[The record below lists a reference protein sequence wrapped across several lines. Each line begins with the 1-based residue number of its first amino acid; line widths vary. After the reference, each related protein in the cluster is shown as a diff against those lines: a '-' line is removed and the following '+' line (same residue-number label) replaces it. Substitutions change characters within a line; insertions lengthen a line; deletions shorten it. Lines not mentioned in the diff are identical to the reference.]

1 MHPAQF
7 VILKFPAFHNMRRY
21 SFFLFSAAILL
32 TLFVVRT
39 YLRRS
44 DRERRHPPNPV
55 ARIDRDVQ
63 AIAKTWHWGK
73 DDPQTNCP
81 VVRVVSSSF
90 RAVHD
95 PSTFELTDMQLKLFN
110 KGCSSYTYVQ
120 SSKAEFDEQSEV
132 MTAKNDVLIVMKVPG
147 DKEPDDKK
155 ATANLVHIRTTG
167 VRYETKT
174 GKADT
179 TQPAA
184 FQFANGRGHSLGAD
198 YDPNTHQ
205 LHMKSQVSLDWFGN
219 GPPEDSMHI
228 EAGELRYEENHG
240 KVFLWPWSRLKRKN
254 TVINAANSEV
264 TLDQGVLKEVDS
276 LNAKGVDRE
285 ETRQVEYGGD
295 KLVALFNDNG
305 DMTQI
310 TAEPNAHLLSTDK
323 FAKTAVTAKQ
333 AVLSFNVETDIDVVS
348 GQESNNS
355 VLHQVFAKGNALI
368 HSSPVPRPDVK
379 PSDTRILRSEV
390 IEIAMKDDGK
400 EIQSLRAD
408 APGQLEFKPNQAE
421 RAHRW
426 MNGNRIQIVYGDA
439 NSIDSFHASQAS
451 TRTEKP
457 LPPEKRKDK
466 NGKTVPVTPALTW
479 SDELTAKFAPQSN
492 DLATLEQ
499 TGNFR
504 YEEGMRHATA
514 ARAHLE
520 QTLNQILLKDHA
532 KLWDDTGV
540 TAADAI
546 LLNQQNGDMDATGK
560 VASTR
565 QPDKPKEN
573 GKSSLLDETEPLQA
587 RADKMQSRENNLKI
601 SYEGQALLWQ
611 GADRIQADAID
622 IDRDNETLHAKGHVV
637 SQLID
642 KQKNEDKQ
650 PVSGSNQVRLQ
661 PVVNTTTAPST
672 DKPMVFTIV
681 RAPDLFYQDDTRI
694 AHYTGGV
701 TLVHDKMIVTSK
713 ELRAFLNNDD
723 AGQDNKD
730 NGTSLDHAFADG
742 DVKVV
747 EAMNNRTR
755 TGTSQHCEYY
765 PDENKVILNGGL
777 AKMADSR
784 KGTTMGQQLTYYPDS
799 DRIVVEGLP
808 KKPAIS
814 DMNKSK

>member
-1 MHPAQF
+1 
-7 VILKFPAFHNMRRY
+7 MRRY
-21 SFFLFSAAILL
+21 SFFLFFAALVLALLVAYTYIHRSA
-32 TLFVVRT
+32 
-39 YLRRS
+39 
-44 DRERRHPPNPV
+44 REHPPNPV
-55 ARIDRDVQ
+55 TRIERDVQ

-120 SSKAEFDEQSEV
+120 SSKAEFDEASEV
-132 MTAKNDVLIVMKVPG
+132 MTSKNDVLIIMKVPA

-167 VRYETKT
+167 VRYETKS
-174 GKADT
+174 GKAET
-179 TQPAA
+179 SQPAA
-184 FQFANGRGHSLGAD
+184 FQFANGRGHSVGAD

-228 EAGELRYEENHG
+228 EAGELRYEEDHG
-240 KVFLWPWSRLKRKN
+240 KVYLSPWSSLKRRN
-254 TVINAANSEV
+254 TVLRAANSEV

-276 LNAKGVDRE
+276 LNAKGVDQE
-285 ETRQVEYGGD
+285 ENRHVDYGGD

-310 TAEPNAHLLSTDK
+310 TAEPKAYLTSTDK
-323 FAKTAVTAKQ
+323 TAKTGITANQ
-333 AVLSFNVETDIDVVS
+333 AVLTFDIKTDVVNGEERNS
-348 GQESNNS
+348 S
-355 VLHQVFAKGNALI
+355 VLHQVFAKGNAAI
-368 HSSPVPRPDVK
+368 DSSPVLQPGIK
-379 PSDTRILRSEV
+379 PADTRVLRSEA
-390 IEIAMKDDGK
+390 IRIAMKEGGE
-400 EIQSLRAD
+400 EIQSLETD
-408 APGQLEFKPNQAE
+408 APGQLEFKPNQPD

-426 MNGNRIQIVYGDA
+426 LNGDRIQVSYGDE
-439 NSIDSFHASQAS
+439 NSIDSFHASKAS

-457 LPPEKRKDK
+457 LPPGKQKGKD
-466 NGKTVPVTPALTW
+466 GKPLPPPAPSLTW
-479 SDELTAKFAPQSN
+479 SDELLAKFSPHTN

-504 YEEGMRHATA
+504 YEEGVRRATA
-514 ARAHLE
+514 VSAYLE
-520 QTLNQILLKDHA
+520 QASNKITLKDQA
-532 KLWDDTGV
+532 RLWDDTGV
-540 TAADAI
+540 TSADII

-565 QPDKPKEN
+565 QPDKPKDN
-573 GKSSLLDETEPLQA
+573 QKSSLLDETESLQA
-587 RADKMQSRENNLKI
+587 RADKMQSRENNLQI
-601 SYEGQALLWQ
+601 RYEGHAILWQ
-611 GADRIQADAID
+611 GVDRIQADVID
-622 IDRDNETLHAKGHVV
+622 IDRDNETLHARGHVV

-642 KQKNEDKQ
+642 KQKKDESTQTTSTD
-650 PVSGSNQVRLQ
+650 GQVHLQ
-661 PVVNTTTAPST
+661 PVVNKTEPALAAN
-672 DKPMVFTIV
+672 KPMIFTIV
-681 RAPDLFYQDDTRI
+681 RAPDLFYKDDERI

-701 TLVHDKMIVTSK
+701 TLVHDQMVVTSK
-713 ELRAFLNNDD
+713 ELRAFLTNDNAGPDKQNN
-723 AGQDNKD
+723 QDS
-730 NGTSLDHAFADG
+730 GTSLDHAFADG

-747 EAMNNRTR
+747 ESMPNRTR

-765 PDENKVILNGGL
+765 PDENKVILNGGI
-777 AKMADSR
+777 AKMADTR
-784 KGTTMGQQLTYYPDS
+784 KGTTMGQQLTYYPDY
-799 DRIVVEGLP
+799 DRIVVEGMP